1 MTKTLKEYSEIKE
14 KKTKSDIELL
24 RFMQFE
30 QRYTTSNVQEFLK
43 INHTATLQR
52 LKKLTKQRYVRL
64 ISERIYK
71 WEKIK
76 DKKVVDDM
84 RGYMFY

>member
-30 QRYTTSNVQEFLK
+30 KRYTTSNVQEFLK

-52 LKKLTKQRYVRL
+52 LKKLTKQGYVRL